1 MENELK
7 IIEKVANSKL
17 AEKIYD
23 DGLSPPVVEISKLG
37 VDVVKTAR
45 LILAPLQ
52 IAASFQDRFER
63 FLNNLNKRVPEDK
76 LVQPPAE
83 LTSSCIEKMKYIES
97 SSPLWMM
104 FEELLIKASNKDN
117 ISIVHPS
124 FGQIIGQLSPD
135 EAFMV
140 YELNKNDFEVTDTL
154 DLNRTTNRFENRK
167 ILKSTIPTEK
177 LAISEAV
184 DMYYSHLDSLSLV
197 TWPVINEIAIMSGN
211 TQTGTKRKSKMQLTD
226 FGRLFAK
233 ACIPENGFDPVN

>member
-1 MENELK
+1 MENELEV
-7 IIEKVANSKL
+7 IEKIANSKL

-23 DGLSPPVVEISKLG
+23 DGLSSPVLEISKFG

-52 IAASFQDRFER
+52 IAASFQDRFET
-63 FLNNLNKRVPEDK
+63 FLNNLNKRVPENN

-83 LTSSCIEKMKYIES
+83 LTSSCIEKMRYIDS
-97 SSPLWMM
+97 NSPLWVM
-104 FEELLIKASNKDN
+104 FEELLIKASDKNS

-140 YELNKNDFEVTDTL
+140 YELSKNDFEVIDTL
-154 DLNRTTNRFENRK
+154 DLNRRANRFENRK
-167 ILKSTIPTEK
+167 ILNSTIPTEK
-177 LAISEAV
+177 LAVSEAV
-184 DMYYSHLDSLSLV
+184 EIYYSHLDSLSLV
-197 TWPVINEIAIMSGN
+197 TWPVINQVAIMSGS
-211 TQTGTKRKSKMQLTD
+211 TQTGTKRTSKMQLTE

-233 ACIPENGFDPVN
+233 ACIPENGFQNG